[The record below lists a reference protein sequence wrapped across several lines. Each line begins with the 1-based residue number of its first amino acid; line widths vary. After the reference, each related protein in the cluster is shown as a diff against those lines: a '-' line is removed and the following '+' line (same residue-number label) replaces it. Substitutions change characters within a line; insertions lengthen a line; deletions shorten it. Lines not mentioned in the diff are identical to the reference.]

1 VHVDRIKV
9 LGHRFASYIST
20 SASST
25 SSVSARVGFWTKQPD
40 AKVALERRYRLVRTA
55 RWTSTGEMQKAAP
68 ESKLSNRKR
77 VRFEVAGGNY
87 RLVGAA
93 AVEIGHTTAS
103 VQALARPR
111 VALSGI

>member
-1 VHVDRIKV
+1 
-9 LGHRFASYIST
+9 
-20 SASST
+20 
-25 SSVSARVGFWTKQPD
+25 
-40 AKVALERRYRLVRTA
+40 
-55 RWTSTGEMQKAAP
+55 MQKAAP